1 MIGIHISGYHARVH
15 RLVLFYLFY
24 FFFYFL
30 VL

>member
-15 RLVLFYLFY
+15 RLVLFYFIY
-24 FFFYFL
+24 FYFL